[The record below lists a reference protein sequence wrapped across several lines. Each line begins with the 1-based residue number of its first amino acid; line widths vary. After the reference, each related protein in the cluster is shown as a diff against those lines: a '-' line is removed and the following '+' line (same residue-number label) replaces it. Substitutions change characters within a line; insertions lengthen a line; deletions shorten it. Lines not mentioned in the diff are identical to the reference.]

1 MLSSRPVRILFLT
14 DIHANLEA
22 LIAVLNDAVP
32 RGYDRV
38 ICLGDAV
45 GYGPDPVGVLE
56 TLESMGANCI
66 VGNHDEWLL
75 QISHGGDPQQ
85 YGVVGMVL
93 KWQLDQLG
101 PRHLSQLRTWVG
113 KRTITLDGD
122 NAGEAPAHS
131 SYSSTSYSTAN
142 ATMVNRVPREFLI
155 IHGSPR
161 STFEYV
167 DSLNVARSVFGAWS
181 GRLAFVGHT
190 HIPGVYA
197 TLEGPVGDWTRFHP
211 MSETHNKLPIPP
223 KARWIVNP
231 GSVGQPRDGNP
242 RASYGIYDDE
252 KGTLEVHRV
261 AYNFEI
267 TQKKIRE
274 AGLPEALASRLAVG
288 R

>member
-1 MLSSRPVRILFLT
+1 MLSSSPVRILFVT

-122 NAGEAPAHS
+122 TAGDAPAVS
-131 SYSSTSYSTAN
+131 SYTPAS

-167 DSLNVARSVFGAWS
+167 DSLNVARGVFGAWA

-242 RASYGIYDDE
+242 RASYAIYDDE
-252 KGTLEVHRV
+252 KGMLEVHRV
-261 AYNFEI
+261 AYNFEV

-274 AGLPEALASRLAVG
+274 AGLPEALAARLSVG